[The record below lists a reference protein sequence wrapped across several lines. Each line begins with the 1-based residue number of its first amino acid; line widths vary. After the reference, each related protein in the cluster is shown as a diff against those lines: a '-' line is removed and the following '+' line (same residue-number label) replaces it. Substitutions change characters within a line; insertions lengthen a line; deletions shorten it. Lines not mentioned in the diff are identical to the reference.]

1 MKRRII
7 IQKSNLNLSTNE
19 EEANLNL
26 YAIDYLKIEIQLTNN
41 PSELSEKVVI
51 PFVKCGTE
59 YFPQQE
65 SYGQQWIQG
74 SHGDQIQIK
83 SKNENTLIIQGNFFK
98 WLYGHNVTG
107 ITDLMG
113 LVVETVRQLLQ
124 RYDALMPTQDEL
136 NNIKQGMFKIH
147 RIDLNKAILFPDKEA
162 AQLYLAII
170 KEHGTYPRRK
180 KDTKGNGTYFGL
192 QSKRTTL
199 LYYHKGNEIDVHK
212 KQQHCITAE
221 LKAYADCMVRCEVRL
236 FSQHLRDNQLNYG
249 YVWDHDLVVKIV
261 EEQHALLNLPPPIVE
276 ADLPPNY
283 MRFLAAYKQGVLPKA
298 YTAATTARYK
308 RDLAKKYGVM
318 V

>member
-83 SKNENTLIIQGNFFK
+83 SKNENTLLIQGNFFK

-107 ITDLMG
+107 TTDLMG

-136 NNIKQGMFKIH
+136 DNIKRGMFKIH
-147 RIDLNKAILFPDKEA
+147 RIDLNKAILFEDKQQ
-162 AQLYLAII
+162 AQLYLAML

-180 KDTKGNGTYFGL
+180 KETHGNGTYFGL
-192 QSKRTTL
+192 KSTRSTL
-199 LYYHKGNEIDVHK
+199 LYYHKGTEVSTHK
-212 KQQHCITAE
+212 KQQKRITAE
-221 LKAYADCMVRCEVRL
+221 LQAYADCMVRCEIRL
-236 FSQHLRDNQLNYG
+236 FSQHLRDNNLNYG
-249 YVWDHDLVVKIV
+249 HVWDHDLVVKIV
-261 EEQHALLNLPPPIVE
+261 EEQHALLNLPPPIAE
-276 ADLPPNY
+276 ADLPPKY
-283 MRFLAAYKQGVLPKA
+283 VRFLATQKQGALPRG
-298 YTAATTARYK
+298 YTPTTTARYK
-308 RDLAKKYGVM
+308 RELAKQYGILV
-318 V
+318 